1 MESKKKEDLHWS
13 KFKER
18 GSILGIEILVF
29 IHKYLGNWLFKVILF
44 VVMVYFYLTGSI
56 ARHSIH
62 HYLSNLNKYKNNI
75 TLTKTQLFFK
85 GFRVFYCFGLAIV
98 DKFDAWLGKVDI
110 DDIEIVNDDAYQAL
124 LNAQGAVI
132 FSAHLGNM
140 EVCRAIFSSGENKR
154 KLNVI
159 TYNEHTPSFNNFLKK
174 VNKDAAINFIHI
186 NNFGPADS
194 IQLKQ
199 KIEDGEAIV
208 IFADRTSVNNPD
220 SVYNVPF
227 LGEDAPFAVGP
238 FALAAIMDCPVF
250 LMFCLKEQGK
260 YKAYV
265 EEFAQP
271 KKVKRKERTEYF
283 TGLAVKYAQRLEYYC
298 QKTPYQWFNFF
309 SFWRSKK

>member
-1 MESKKKEDLHWS
+1 MSEKEDLHWS

-18 GSILGIEILVF
+18 GSMLGIEVLVF

-44 VVMVYFYLTGSI
+44 PVMVYFYLSGSV
-56 ARHSIH
+56 ARKSIH
-62 HYLSNLNKYKNNI
+62 HYLSNLNKHQHNRV
-75 TLTKTQLFFK
+75 LTQGQLFRK
-85 GFRVFYCFGLAIV
+85 GFRVFYNFGLAIV
-98 DKFDAWLGKVDI
+98 DKFDAWLGKVSI
-110 DDIEIVNDDAYQAL
+110 DDIDIVNKDAYQSL
-124 LNAQGAVI
+124 LDANGAVI

-140 EVCRAIFSSGENKR
+140 EVCRAIFSSGEHKR

-159 TYNEHTPSFNNFLKK
+159 TYNEHTPTFNNFLKK

-220 SVYNVPF
+220 SVYQVPF
-227 LGEDAPFAVGP
+227 MGEDAPFAKGP
-238 FALAAIMDCPVF
+238 FALAAIMECPVF
-250 LMFCLKEQGK
+250 LMFCVKEKGRF
-260 YKAYV
+260 KACI

-271 KKVKRKERTEYF
+271 KKVKRKERNDYF
-283 TGLAVKYAQRLEYYC
+283 TGLAIKYAQRLEYYC
-298 QKTPYQWFNFF
+298 QKSPYQWFNFF
-309 SFWRSKK
+309 NFWHNTKK